1 MLLNVHCLSSFFI
14 VCMFLH
20 FLHCLSSSK
29 QRDIYDETFS
39 PLVESVLNGYNGK
52 YDSPWR
58 NYG

>member
-1 MLLNVHCLSSFFI
+1 
-14 VCMFLH
+14 MFLH

-58 NYG
+58 SYG